1 MGAVYRHP
9 DQTKMIE
16 FIEKFSNSLSDLSH
30 TKKVYYILG
39 DFNINLHRDNRM
51 NSANLYINSIL
62 SHGAIPLITKPTR
75 ISNNSSTIIDH
86 IITNDSKHE
95 LQSFIVKSDLTDYY
109 PIFCVI
115 NKNST
120 NSKKNIEQFFY
131 RNKTKF
137 CSESFCK
144 ELQTDLDN
152 YFSHRPTLSNE
163 NFNKLFNNFVH
174 IISHSIDTHAPLRP
188 ILRRM
193 RKLLQKPWITK
204 GLLTSIK
211 KKRRM
216 FKSHFLSGKEKKNL
230 FIKFTQIN

>member
-1 MGAVYRHP
+1 
-9 DQTKMIE
+9 
-16 FIEKFSNSLSDLSH
+16 
-30 TKKVYYILG
+30 
-39 DFNINLHRDNRM
+39 M
-51 NSANLYINSIL
+51 NSANLYINLIL

-95 LQSFIVKSDLTDYY
+95 LQSFIVKSDLTDHY

-115 NKNST
+115 KKNST

-131 RNKTKF
+131 RDKTKF

-152 YFSHRPTLSNE
+152 YFSHQPTQSNG
-163 NFNKLFNNFVH
+163 NFNELFNNFVN

-188 ILRRM
+188 ISRRM
-193 RKLLQKPWITK
+193 RKLLQKSWITK
-204 GLLTSIK
+204 GLITSIK

-216 FKSHFLSGKEKKNL
+216 FKSHFLSGEEKKIIL
-230 FIKFTQIN
+230 